1 MHEVKKR
8 LLHLRGCKYC
18 ADALKVSFKSDTCMC
33 KYDDCPYENEITA
46 IDISFP
52 LYEKVLC
59 NHTYPANSKIYT
71 NSGEYAH
78 VEITGARRAAFYK
91 NIKSL

>member
-1 MHEVKKR
+1 MRKMHEVKRR

-18 ADALKVSFKSDTCMC
+18 ADAVKVSFKSDTCMC

-46 IDISFP
+46 NDISFP
-52 LYEKVLC
+52 LYEKVMC

-78 VEITGARRAAFYK
+78 AEVNAQRRAAFI
-91 NIKSL
+91 NSL